1 MEELTMS
8 VIRRGI
14 AAAAVLLPLAL
25 LLASCGGD
33 GDTPDTV
40 GAVPSAVKAALVGEY
55 LDRTTFRNPY
65 GHIPAQCYVETSGG
79 TQNACL
85 FCHTNGVYLQGLG
98 NNNPQAGYEPLVGDL
113 QQEYAFVALRH
124 PFVQNGSVMPWE
136 NTLHPER
143 LQAAVAALGV
153 DPADWD
159 MESYV
164 RQDNWRDAYAQRP
177 GSPLEW
183 DPKINVPF
191 RLFPGLDPADL
202 PADADGFVRS
212 EQTAN
217 GFFND
222 AQGRITGWRAV
233 NFMPYGIFTPHT
245 GSVSGI
251 YLRLPE
257 AFMRN
262 SAGDFDLAT
271 YRDNLDLLE
280 RAIQDRLL
288 PGDPAQYHGVAATI
302 AVQRG
307 LYPLGTEFAHP
318 LHYVDVAADGSDAAV
333 SPFPGTRAR
342 RVKEMRYMYKYK
354 AFNPWAIAPG
364 NKEEGAPLH
373 ASATQGWADNGAGWY
388 LAGYIENAAGT
399 LRPQT
404 PAELVQCVG
413 CHSGN
418 VLQPETGYA
427 QFNSGTGNT
436 IDSTWA
442 FPRKF
447 AGDAGWREMDYLGYV
462 ADAGAAADATP
473 GRAGLGDPINRKYGV
488 GEFRFFLEHVVGASL
503 YGDMPAPVE
512 AFLAQR
518 ITTARGYSANWPAL
532 DTAAPATLAA
542 AQRQRQIL
550 MRELTA
556 RKEHLDADGSLHG
569 ALLYPPR
576 DGARAGAARYRQV
589 VATQRYDLGKDV
601 FDATPF
607 TYRYYRDAG
616 QAFAHQDGNTYQSG
630 EVISDRPID
639 TEPTSFTYGIGV
651 GATLIDAGLPFAGGG
666 TYEPEYSPLLLTPPA
681 FE

>member
-1 MEELTMS
+1 MRAT
-8 VIRRGI
+8 RRG
-14 AAAAVLLPLAL
+14 AASVGLVALFAIAL
-25 LLASCGGD
+25 LSCGGCAGSSD
-33 GDTPDTV
+33 AVDDQPRVADT
-40 GAVPSAVKAALVGEY
+40 ALVGEHI
-55 LDRTTFRNPY
+55 DRTTFRNPY
-65 GHIPAQCYVETSGG
+65 GHIPAQCYVETSQG

-85 FCHTNGVYLQGLG
+85 FCHTNGVFLLGLG

-113 QQEYAFVALRH
+113 QREYAFVALRY

-143 LQAAVAALGV
+143 LRAAVAALGI
-153 DPADWD
+153 DPATWE
-159 MESYV
+159 MQSYI
-164 RQDNWRDAYAQRP
+164 RQDNWRDAYAARP
-177 GSPLEW
+177 GSPLDW
-183 DPKINVPF
+183 DPKIDAPF

-212 EQTAN
+212 EQAAN
-217 GFFND
+217 GFFRD
-222 AQGRITGWRAV
+222 AQGWVTGWRAV

-251 YLRLPE
+251 YLRLPA

-262 SAGDFDLAT
+262 SAGSFDLTT

-288 PGDPAQYHGVAATI
+288 PGDPTHYHGAAAAI

-307 LYPLGTEFAHP
+307 LYPVGTEFAHP
-318 LHYVDVAADGSDAAV
+318 LHYVDVAADGRDPAV
-333 SPFPGTRAR
+333 SPFPGTRSR
-342 RVKEMRYMYKYK
+342 RVKEIRYMYKYK
-354 AFNPWAIAPG
+354 AFNPWAVAPG
-364 NKEEGAPLH
+364 NKEEGAPIH

-388 LAGYIENAAGT
+388 LAGYIENAAGA

-418 VLQPETGYA
+418 ALQPETGYA

-436 IDSTWA
+436 VDGTWA

-447 AGDAGWREMDYLGYV
+447 AGDAGWREMDYLGYL
-462 ADAGAAADATP
+462 ADAHAASDATP
-473 GRAGLGDPINRKYGV
+473 GRASRGDPFNRKYGV

-503 YGDMPAPVE
+503 YGDMPGSVE
-512 AFLAQR
+512 AFLKQR

-532 DTAAPATLAA
+532 DTGDPAALADT
-542 AQRQRQIL
+542 QRLRQTL

-556 RKEHLDADGSLHG
+556 RKEHLDADGTLHG

-576 DGARAGAARYRQV
+576 DGALAGAARYRQV
-589 VATQRYDLGKDV
+589 VVTQRYDLGKDV

-607 TYRYYRDAG
+607 TYCYYRSAEHG
-616 QAFAHQDGNTYQSG
+616 FAHQDGRAYQPG
-630 EVISDRPID
+630 EVITDRPID
-639 TEPTSFTYGIGV
+639 TDPRNFTYGIGI
-651 GATLIDAGLPFAGGG
+651 GETLIDSELPFVSGG
-666 TYEPEYSPLLLTPPA
+666 THEPDYVPLLAYPPVT
-681 FE
+681 E